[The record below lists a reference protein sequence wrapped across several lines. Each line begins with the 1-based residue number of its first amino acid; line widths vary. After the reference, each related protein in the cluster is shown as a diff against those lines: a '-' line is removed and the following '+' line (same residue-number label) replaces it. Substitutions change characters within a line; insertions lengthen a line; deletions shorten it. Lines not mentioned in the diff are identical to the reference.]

1 MQCQRVGKATTQS
14 SPQRFSPEPL
24 AILLCPLLR
33 HSGPLL
39 PCKVRSL
46 VELVRCSAAPSTL
59 CRAPPAASQE
69 ACERKGS
76 CAVQVIWVTEAGQTQ
91 GKQLLRATGPRVA
104 PPVGVGQ
111 DQGAQEL
118 EVRKSAHRGLGR
130 ALLTRALG
138 TACAVVGLAEWLS

>member
-1 MQCQRVGKATTQS
+1 MSLAEALRPSAALQGQKPCRV
-14 SPQRFSPEPL
+14 SP
-24 AILLCPLLR
+24 LLC
-33 HSGPLL
+33 
-39 PCKVRSL
+39 
-46 VELVRCSAAPSTL
+46 SALHPVQG
-59 CRAPPAASQE
+59 PAASQE

-76 CAVQVIWVTEAGQTQ
+76 CAVQVTWVTEAGQTQ
-91 GKQLLRATGPRVA
+91 GKQLLRATGPRAA